1 MTIYFKHVYTNVQS
15 LLSIKHRSKYWW
27 HPTTS
32 TMRMSLPPANDK
44 QIANIIAHDYDGAPH
59 MMKETI
65 DIMATI

>member
-1 MTIYFKHVYTNVQS
+1 
-15 LLSIKHRSKYWW
+15 
-27 HPTTS
+27 
-32 TMRMSLPPANDK
+32 MSLPPANDK